1 MSSSLLSVDKAI
13 VALQSSSTPINLRLN
28 ALRYLK
34 NYLTEGSSN
43 QVLRSQI
50 NRLIL
55 GHY

>member
-13 VALQSSSTPINLRLN
+13 VVLQSPSTPINLRLN

-55 GHY
+55 G